1 MSELVPQ
8 NQVLAPTD
16 PRYAS
21 VIELRR
27 NRVFDLHLKG
37 YNARAIAE
45 VWNSEFPQYRVS
57 FKTIASDIRVVLD
70 ALAEGMKLSALQ
82 YRVLSVERLN
92 RVIRVLEP
100 RVDDGEL
107 GAIDRYITAVKT
119 QALIMGA
126 NAPTKVEVS
135 DEGKGKNPALMSD
148 EERQQRIR
156 ELFTQV
162 EDRII
167 DTEVI
172 LDDGTTIYDHPPEV

>member
-8 NQVLAPTD
+8 HQILAPTD

-45 VWNSEFPQYRVS
+45 IWNSELPQYKVS
-57 FKTIASDIRVVLD
+57 YKTIAGDIRVVLD

-92 RVIRVLEP
+92 RVVRVLEP
-100 RVDDGEL
+100 RVDAGDL
-107 GAIDRYITAVKT
+107 GAIDRYINAIKA

-126 NAPTKVEVS
+126 NAPTKIEVS
-135 DEGKGKNPALMSD
+135 DDKDKNPSLMSD
-148 EERQQRIR
+148 DERQQRIR
-156 ELFTQV
+156 ELFSQV
-162 EDRII
+162 EERII
-167 DTEVI
+167 DTEVV
-172 LDDGTTIYDHPPEV
+172 LEDGTTIYDHPPEV